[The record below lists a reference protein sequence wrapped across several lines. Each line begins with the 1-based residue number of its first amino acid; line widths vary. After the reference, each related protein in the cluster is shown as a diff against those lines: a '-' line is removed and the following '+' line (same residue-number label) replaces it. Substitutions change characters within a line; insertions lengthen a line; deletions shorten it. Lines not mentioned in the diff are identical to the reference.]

1 LRWQSGLIW
10 RKLTR
15 LGSEGWAEYDR
26 GRFSIRRGLAMQAQ
40 RTITGFA
47 SCVVKRGIKRPAA
60 KDELAD
66 AESVA
71 NRGTGKSAVC

>member
-1 LRWQSGLIW
+1 
-10 RKLTR
+10 
-15 LGSEGWAEYDR
+15 
-26 GRFSIRRGLAMQAQ
+26 MQAQ